1 MIAGLLRDVL
11 LPSSDLVSLLQ
22 VIVVVLVTAG
32 ATYLV
37 RGERSL
43 VLLTVGLGLTVL
55 GLMSLRT
62 LH

>member
-11 LPSSDLVSLLQ
+11 LPPSDLVSLLQ
-22 VIVVVLVTAG
+22 VVVVVLVTAG

-43 VLLTVGLGLTVL
+43 VLLTIGLGLTVL

>member
-22 VIVVVLVTAG
+22 VVVVVLVTAG

>member
-1 MIAGLLRDVL
+1 MIAGPLRDVL

>member
-1 MIAGLLRDVL
+1 MISGLLRDVL
-11 LPSSDLVSLLQ
+11 LPRADLIAAIQ
-22 VIVVVLVTAG
+22 VVVVVLLAAG
-32 ATYLV
+32 AAYKV
-37 RGERSL
+37 RRERSL